1 MTFNSL
7 QNLNVGNIQGF
18 STVNITQQSAVSN
31 NVVSSNF
38 QNNNLAN
45 ALQELST
52 VNINQQ
58 FANIPAISN
67 ITVSNINYEKFTI
80 FKYINDDFSKND
92 NNIDLLYL
100 INKNNIKSYNE
111 DQIQNLFRLK
121 SEIINK
127 VFSESETCFN
137 KILKIQ
143 NNIDFINSTLN
154 NKITTIENTYSNFIN
169 LINLRNKNI
178 NLLKFSN
185 IMFESFIKNSQS
197 IHNNLITNY
206 FFESKN
212 KEKNNLIQKEN
223 NKFNIV
229 NKNKRKNNLNL
240 NSDSFMF
247 LTNIKLTDNEESI
260 SLKDETGII
269 TQAFINLA
277 NQLFFVNENVLYENF
292 ENNIFY
298 DFAYE
303 DKINIINNKKDFKI
317 QDFVNYNKSDKDFNI
332 NLTEILN
339 KNKEI
344 STKNFNKFSFNN
356 RSLKLLNDRDYESTR
371 TFIDE
376 ELKNLTSIE
385 SLYITKKIE
394 HFSRSYDFI
403 VNDFIYK
410 KRSAKEINKLYSG
423 DALNANLALN
433 NPNENITIEQALLNI
448 GNNLNILTNTNEIKI
463 NLSIENNDELNSH
476 IYFNKSNIFIK
487 DNVYDD
493 RLKKTKNNISIN
505 NNFKS
510 YINNNSTIN
519 DIEYLLTADKLVKRI
534 KLKNINNLNINIDIF
549 NEIHENI
556 KYSNNKNYILSYI
569 DEDNENISL
578 CNKNNI
584 LFNTLFTKQNDN
596 FYSNFSLNTNDNVYK
611 NNYLNIEYNDAVNN
625 QFKETKLNIKKLF
638 SNYID
643 NNIFMSTSTF
653 IKDIVKSTK
662 DCIETTENVEAIQ
675 DIIKTNEL
683 YFSYLFGVEVKDEV
697 KNLIIKRF
705 IKKALT
711 LSKNASIFLKTNLL
725 SEFSYD
731 IEKYKEKD
739 YEKTSKKSI
748 EKYLDDILNTSESL
762 KLISENVF
770 SKQNITNI
778 SKKYNFDLT
787 KLLDT
792 TYETNLE
799 SENIQTLLVSHV
811 FPFVN
816 KLKYYN
822 DDFYFKLKDQTNN
835 IYNISYKNQI
845 KVINEFNTESQ
856 QQQTKYIIDKNS
868 FDITNKKQISTNVIL
883 SNSNIDLNDINL
895 DLSKYCRFTI
905 EDKFENSCN
914 SKHSIF
920 NVICDKIINIIE
932 YTVKDFNNKQFNN
945 EKDIDDFIEKNKVL
959 YEHVFDLLYL
969 FKPFNDLINKKFIN
983 YSMFKSFN
991 IIDKFIEKEKI
1002 LSNNDLIKNVG
1013 QIQRLIK
1020 DNLTNGIRALFPNNN
1035 NDFNNSNIIDVDI
1048 VFDILKKEINNL
1060 YISFSDEQ
1068 TFIDNIKT
1076 EVFDDKS
1083 SFYNVFYSIYKKACL
1098 SDFSLLVNADIINS
1112 AFDISND
1119 IFQNK
1124 NKLIDEKLINIA
1136 QTVGF
1141 DLNFINN
1148 NFYLNQSLKKMQNI
1162 IINNTEIKNRLI
1174 DDVDLQ
1180 NKNQFYLNNN
1190 LFDEIKNKEKYIIP
1204 QNINSILNSDVFG
1217 FCISN
1222 SNLRKINDVSKLI
1235 KLTIHTKDISNS
1247 NKVYLPKTYLFSTN
1261 ISDLNINS
1269 TKYPKFCEKYKDN
1282 NFYLLFNNLSNN
1294 IDQIVFYLN
1303 ELKLRQFNNINNPII
1318 LKINDYLN
1326 KFKITNETNLN
1337 TIYDFIIDCHINS
1350 NKISNLLHLIH
1361 DINFNNINLNYTE
1374 NISEQIINAL
1384 NENQVIDIF
1393 GNNFNESFVFNKTK
1407 NNINNLLSLENNI
1420 DYLKDNEIYDVYH
1433 VNYDND
1439 DQYFILLDENIDKND
1454 FEQVVLSQKE
1464 KIISNVFQDIN
1475 LNTDTFVY
1483 KEKNKSKYNNNIIKN
1498 IMMEFL

>member
-1 MTFNSL
+1 MNFNIL
-7 QNLNVGNIQGF
+7 QNLNVGTTQTF
-18 STVNITQQSAVSN
+18 STIDISN
-31 NVVSSNF
+31 NIISSNF
-38 QNNNLAN
+38 QN
-45 ALQELST
+45 EI
-52 VNINQQ
+52 V
-58 FANIPAISN
+58 
-67 ITVSNINYEKFTI
+67 NYEKFTI

-92 NNIDLLYL
+92 NDIDLLYL

-111 DQIQNLFRLK
+111 SEIENLFKLK
-121 SEIINK
+121 NEINNK
-127 VFSESETCFN
+127 VFIESENCFN
-137 KILKIQ
+137 KIIKIQ

-154 NKITTIENTYSNFIN
+154 NKITNIEKTYSDFIN

-185 IMFESFIKNSQS
+185 IMFDSFIKNSQS

-223 NKFNIV
+223 NKFNII

-240 NSDSFMF
+240 SSDSFLY
-247 LTNIKLTDNEESI
+247 LTNIKLTDNEENI

-269 TQAFINLA
+269 TQAFINLS

-303 DKINIINNKKDFKI
+303 DKINIINNKKDFKLH
-317 QDFVNYNKSDKDFNI
+317 DFINYNKNDKDFNI
-332 NLTEILN
+332 NLIELLNNNTEIY
-339 KNKEI
+339 
-344 STKNFNKFSFNN
+344 TKNFNIYNFNTRAIQLLSTN
-356 RSLKLLNDRDYESTR
+356 DYKLTKA
-371 TFIDE
+371 FIDE
-376 ELKNLTSIE
+376 ELNNLTNVE
-385 SLYITKKIE
+385 SLYITKKLE
-394 HFSRSYDFI
+394 HFSKSYDYI
-403 VNDFIYK
+403 KNDFIYK
-410 KRSAKEINKLYSG
+410 KRDAKEINKLYSG

-433 NPNENITIEQALLNI
+433 NSNDNITVEQAISNI
-448 GNNLNILTNTNEIKI
+448 ANNLNILTNIKNEIKA
-463 NLSIENNDELNSH
+463 NLLIENNEILNSH

-487 DNVYDD
+487 DSIHDENI
-493 RLKKTKNNISIN
+493 KKIKNNLSIN

-510 YINNNSTIN
+510 YINNNSKIN
-519 DIEYLLTADKLVKRI
+519 DIEYLLIADRLVKRI
-534 KLKNINNLNINIDIF
+534 KLKKINNLNINIDIF

-556 KYSNNKNYILSYI
+556 KNSNNKNYILSYI

-596 FYSNFSLNTNDNVYK
+596 YYSNFSLNTNDNVYK
-611 NNYLNIEYNDAVNN
+611 NSYLNIEYNNAVNN

-653 IKDIVKSTK
+653 IKDILKSIK
-662 DCIETTENVEAIQ
+662 DCIESSGNVELIQ
-675 DIIKTNEL
+675 DIISTNEL
-683 YFSYLFGVEVKDEV
+683 YFNYLFGVEVKDEV

-711 LSKNASIFLKTNLL
+711 LSNNASIFLKTNIL

-731 IEKYKEKD
+731 IEKHKEKD

-748 EKYLDDILNTSESL
+748 EKYLDDILSTSKSL

-770 SKQNITNI
+770 SKQNISNI

-792 TYETNLE
+792 TYETNLDN
-799 SENIQTLLVSHV
+799 ENIQTLLVSHV

-822 DDFYFKLKDQTNN
+822 DDFYFKLKDETNN
-835 IYNISYKNQI
+835 IYNVSYKNQI
-845 KVINEFNTESQ
+845 KVINEFNSETQ
-856 QQQTKYIIDKNS
+856 QQQTKFVIDKIS

-895 DLSKYCRFTI
+895 DLNTYCKFTI
-905 EDKFENSCN
+905 NDKFEDSCN
-914 SKHSIF
+914 SKYSLF
-920 NVICDKIINIIE
+920 NAVCNKIINIIE
-932 YTVKDFNNKQFNN
+932 YTVPDFNNKQFNN
-945 EKDIDDFIEKNKVL
+945 EKDIDDFIEKNKIL
-959 YEHVFDLLYL
+959 YEYVFDLLYL
-969 FKPFNDLINKKFIN
+969 FKPFNELINNKFIN
-983 YSMFKSFN
+983 YSMFKSFS
-991 IIDKFIEKEKI
+991 IIDQYIEKEKI
-1002 LSNNDLIKNVG
+1002 ISNNNLIKSAG
-1013 QIQRLIK
+1013 QVQKALK
-1020 DNLTNGIRALFPNNN
+1020 NNLTNGIRALFPNN
-1035 NDFNNSNIIDVDI
+1035 DYGFNNSNIIDTSS
-1048 VFDILKKEINNL
+1048 VFDVLRKEINSL
-1060 YISFSDEQ
+1060 YVSFSDEQ
-1068 TFIDNIKT
+1068 SFIDNIKT
-1076 EVFDDKS
+1076 ETFNDKS
-1083 SFYNVFYSIYKKACL
+1083 SFYNVFYSIIKKSCL
-1098 SDFSLLVNADIINS
+1098 SDFSFLLNADIINS

-1119 IFQNK
+1119 IFLNK

-1136 QTVGF
+1136 ETINF

-1148 NFYLNQSLKKMQNI
+1148 KFYLNQSLKKMQNI

-1174 DDVDLQ
+1174 DNVDLQ

-1204 QNINSILNSDVFG
+1204 QSINSILNSDVLG

-1222 SNLRKINDVSKLI
+1222 ENLKKINDISKLI

-1261 ISDLNINS
+1261 ISDLNINNI
-1269 TKYPKFCEKYKDN
+1269 KFPKFCEKYKEN
-1282 NFYLLFNNLSNN
+1282 SFYLLFNDLNSN
-1294 IDQIVFYLN
+1294 IDQILFYLN
-1303 ELKLRQFNNINNPII
+1303 ESGLREFNNINNPII
-1318 LKINDYLN
+1318 LKINNYLN
-1326 KFKITNETNLN
+1326 KFKFENETNSN
-1337 TIYDFIIDCHINS
+1337 INIIYNHIIDCHINS
-1350 NKISNLLHLIH
+1350 NKISNLLHLIY

-1384 NENQVIDIF
+1384 SQNQIIDIF
-1393 GNNFNESFVFNKTK
+1393 GDKFNESFIFSKTK

-1420 DYLKDNEIYDVYH
+1420 EYLKDNLIYDVYH

-1439 DQYFILLDENIDKND
+1439 DQYFILLDAND
-1454 FEQVVLSQKE
+1454 EQFEKVDLSE
-1464 KIISNVFQDIN
+1464 KDRVINSIFQNIN
-1475 LNTDTFVY
+1475 LNQNTYIY

-1498 IMMEFL
+1498 ITMEFL